1 MDAEAM
7 TTPPVPRTVLCED
20 RIPVPGTGTGAETS
34 GATPR
39 NGNRSVSE
47 KTLVVRNAAQV
58 IAKPINW
65 LWPGRIARGK
75 VTLIAGHP
83 GLGKS
88 QVTASLAA
96 IVSAG
101 RPWPTTD
108 TACPPGNVIFLSA
121 EDDAADTIRP
131 RLDAAGADVSRV
143 YIVESVR
150 DPHPHDPARRRGF
163 SLQRDL
169 PLLEAALADIG
180 SAALIVIDPITAY
193 LGEVDS
199 HKNAEIRALLTPL
212 SDLASRYQAAVV
224 AVSHLNKSSGSE
236 ALQRV
241 TGSLAFVA
249 AARAAYIVAR
259 DKEDASRRV
268 FVPIKNNIGSD
279 QSGFAFSIESVT
291 LNNDIQTSTV
301 SWENEP
307 ITITADEALSG
318 NLGDDS
324 RSQLDDA
331 KGFLR
336 GLLADGPL
344 PVKRVRAEADDA
356 GHTWATIRRAQKDL
370 GIDAYKAGM
379 KEGWRWQLPT
389 KVLTPS

>member
-7 TTPPVPRTVLCED
+7 AMFPVPGMALGED
-20 RIPVPGTGTGAETS
+20 RIPVPGTGTNAETS
-34 GATPR
+34 RGHPR

-150 DPHPHDPARRRGF
+150 DPHPNDPARRRGF

-259 DKEDASRRV
+259 DKEYSSRRV

-336 GLLADGPL
+336 GLLADGPV